1 MVFTARAG
9 KVWRIG
15 DFDNPDFS
23 FNGVDEAGVEWLLP
37 DPVGWHRTAPV
48 ELGLED
54 KPRDGAWFGRGAF
67 RSRVLECRGVFR
79 ACRGGIQTLD
89 DAGERLRDLFDPG
102 TSTLL
107 SVTEAVPKQLTV
119 RPSAEVI
126 ADPAAGQVR
135 ARRFSFVL
143 TAADP
148 FKYAAGA
155 AGLVEAGFALAD
167 PAGLSGYTY
176 PLDHPMTTAGGGAG
190 ISTWQQTVVNIGRLP
205 AVPTVRFIGPAVRPA
220 LTNVTTGDRFVL
232 NRTLPAG
239 VEAVV
244 NVGVRSITIG
254 GSSDYAAG
262 SGTGSTFWALA
273 AGPNDVRF
281 TADAY
286 AAGLAYLRWR
296 PRWK

>member
-1 MVFTARAG
+1 
-9 KVWRIG
+9 
-15 DFDNPDFS
+15 
-23 FNGVDEAGVEWLLP
+23 
-37 DPVGWHRTAPV
+37 
-48 ELGLED
+48 
-54 KPRDGAWFGRGAF
+54 
-67 RSRVLECRGVFR
+67 VLECRGRVPGLPR
-79 ACRGGIQTLD
+79 WHPDLD

-126 ADPAAGQVR
+126 TDPAAGQVR

-155 AGLVEAGFALAD
+155 AGLMEVGFALAD
-167 PAGLSGYTY
+167 PAGLDGYTY
-176 PLDHPMTTAGGGAG
+176 PLDHPMITTGGIAVA
-190 ISTWQQTVVNIGRLP
+190 STWQQTVTNIGRLP

-244 NVGVRSITIG
+244 SMGVRSITIG

-273 AGPNDVRF
+273 AGPNDIRF

-286 AAGLAYLRWR
+286 AAGVAFLRWR

>member
-1 MVFTARAG
+1 MVFTARSE

-23 FNGVDEAGVEWLLP
+23 FNGVDEDGVEWLLP

-54 KPRDGAWFGRGAF
+54 KPADGAWFGRGAF
-67 RSRVLECRGVFR
+67 RSRVLECHGVFR
-79 ACRGGIQTLD
+79 TCRGGIQVLD
-89 DAGERLRDLFDPG
+89 EAGERLRDLFDPG
-102 TSTLL
+102 VSTLL
-107 SVTEAVPKQLTV
+107 SVTEAIPKQLTV
-119 RPSAEVI
+119 RAAEVI
-126 ADPAAGQVR
+126 TDPAMGQRR

-155 AGLVEAGFALAD
+155 AGQIEVGFGLAD
-167 PAGLSGYTY
+167 PAGLAGYTY
-176 PLDHPMTTAGGGAG
+176 PLDHPMTTSGGSGV
-190 ISTWQQTVVNIGRLP
+190 STWQQTVNNIGRLP
-205 AVPTVRFIGPAVRPA
+205 AVPVVRFLGPAVRPA

-239 VEAVV
+239 VQAVISM
-244 NVGVRSITIG
+244 GVRSITIG

-273 AGPNDVRF
+273 AGANDIRF

-286 AAGLAYLRWR
+286 SAGALAYLRWR